1 MKSILWNL
9 FWVMFCLFFAAREFN
24 VSPLGL
30 ILLAIAVLFIAR
42 VIYLDYQRNN

>member
-1 MKSILWNL
+1 MKNILYNF
-9 FWVMFCLFFAAREFN
+9 FWALFCLFFAARELN

-30 ILLAIAVLFIAR
+30 SLLAIAVLFIAR